1 MKLNKLTLKDQK
13 LFNQHLAESSREL
26 AAFSFAN
33 IYIWRS
39 LFDIQWA
46 LVSGSL
52 CVFFRDKIGCF
63 MYLPPLAKEREPQ
76 VIKQAFEIMDSINKN
91 KDISRIENIPEQD
104 CRYYRALG
112 YLAQDKY
119 PDYLCLR
126 SDLALLKGNKF
137 KSQRASCNYF
147 IKHYDFDSR
156 RLLAADK
163 TACLS
168 LFGLWVEERKGQSS
182 DDIYCGMLED
192 SRKVIKE
199 ALANYK
205 QLGLEG
211 LAVRVNQQIKGFTPL
226 EAGHR
231 RCPTAA
237 YGSLPLTGFT
247 FGYRLSND
255 TFCVLYEITDLTVK
269 GLAQFI
275 SRKFCAELKSYKY
288 INIMDDSGLE
298 NLRKVKLS
306 YKPSRLIPAYIV
318 TRNG

>member
-1 MKLNKLTLKDQK
+1 NP
-13 LFNQHLAESSREL
+13 R
-26 AAFSFAN
+26 
-33 IYIWRS
+33 
-39 LFDIQWA
+39 
-46 LVSGSL
+46 
-52 CVFFRDKIGCF
+52 
-63 MYLPPLAKEREPQ
+63 
-76 VIKQAFEIMDSINKN
+76 VIKQAFGIMDSINKN

-104 CRYYRALG
+104 CQYYRALG
-112 YLAQDKY
+112 YLAQEKY

-126 SDLALLKGNKF
+126 EPLALLKGNKF
-137 KSQRASCNYF
+137 KSQRASYNYF

-168 LFGLWVEERKGQSS
+168 LFSLWVGERKGQSS

-192 SRKVIKE
+192 NRKVIKE

-211 LAVRVNQQIKGFTPL
+211 WVVRVKKQIK
-226 EAGHR
+226 
-231 RCPTAA
+231 
-237 YGSLPLTGFT
+237 GFT
-247 FGYRLSND
+247 FGYRLNND
-255 TFCVLYEITDLTVK
+255 TFCVLYEITDLAVK

-275 SRKFCAELKSYKY
+275 FRKFCAELKSYKY

-306 YKPSRLIPAYIV
+306 YKPARLIPAYIV

>member
-1 MKLNKLTLKDQK
+1 MKLNKLTLRDRK
-13 LFNQHLAESSREL
+13 LFNQYLSLNAREL

-46 LVSGSL
+46 LISGSL

-63 MYLPPLAKEREPQ
+63 MYLPPLAKERNSQ
-76 VIKQAFEIMDSINKN
+76 VIEQAFEIMDSINKN

-126 SDLALLKGNKF
+126 QSLALLKGNKF
-137 KSQRASCNYF
+137 KSQRASYNYF

-156 RLLAADK
+156 KLLGTDK
-163 TACLS
+163 TACLT
-168 LFGLWVEERKGQSS
+168 LFSLWVKERKGKSS
-182 DDIYCGMLED
+182 VDIYRGMLED
-192 SRKVIKE
+192 NRKVIKE

-211 LAVRVNQQIKGFTPL
+211 WAVRVNQQLK
-226 EAGHR
+226 
-231 RCPTAA
+231 
-237 YGSLPLTGFT
+237 GFT
-247 FGYRLSND
+247 FGYRLSDD
-255 TFCVLYEITDLTVK
+255 TFCVLYEITDLAVK

-306 YKPSRLIPAYIV
+306 YKPSRLVPAYIV
-318 TRNG
+318 TRNKQ